1 MNRGATA
8 LQQRW
13 SAGLQG
19 SASCDMAENLQIYL
33 LGEFRLYRDGTLIT
47 HKDWH
52 TRQARQLFKLLL
64 TERGRTVSMRKLTA
78 LLWSDYADSAYKT
91 LRSAVSALRS
101 VLEPERDP
109 QTPSRFVPRGHAGYT
124 LIFPADSAVWIDV
137 IEFERLLD
145 QALAAPA
152 VSGKERRKLL
162 ERALQLYSG
171 DYLAQ
176 DEEASWARAE
186 RVRLRERYFTG
197 VAALAEWQYEAGLYR
212 DALEQCRQALEF
224 DSCREPLYRLMM
236 QCQAQMGDSVGA
248 LQTFEQCRQLL
259 DEHLGADPSPQTLR
273 LHTAILRGEFQV
285 RAPHPHYPFPP
296 YRSSLRLDAIPLDMI
311 RFDAHTFPQEAARV
325 DSELD
330 PLEDTETFVGR
341 KTELDQFMRQLADVR
356 AQPLQHA
363 RTIALVGEAGIGK
376 SFLLRL
382 FLHHASSEEVAVMI
396 VSCQAIEQQVAF
408 APLVAMVSAWL
419 LEASEEQ
426 LQTLPLPAL
435 SPVATLVPE
444 LVRRLPGIAPLP
456 PVAPEQA
463 YSMLI
468 GGLID
473 LFVAL
478 SRHHPLML
486 AWDDLQWADEAT
498 LLVINRL
505 ACLEQ
510 IALLQVLAYRPE
522 DLSENRPL
530 DSMLHYLRRNEHVQT
545 LHLAPF
551 SPEEVEEYL
560 TLHNIALPLSPERL
574 YRATQGN
581 ALFLV
586 EAVRTLLEQK
596 SETPQ
601 IQQADAGSFLLHSQ
615 QIRDVVL
622 ARVERLPACAVEL
635 LKIAA
640 VIAHPFTLD
649 LLRPQL
655 SPDDYNALD
664 ILLVRRFLV
673 EVSPEQEYRDYE
685 VRLAFSHEMVG
696 QVVYATCTSPQLA
709 QLHGQVAANMVR
721 RFAANTE
728 MHAAEI
734 AFHYRRSGPGA
745 ESQVLRYEVEAG
757 DYARRTFSY
766 RQALLHYDTA
776 LQLLPRLQ
784 CQQSEASIDIAE
796 WAARAY
802 HGRGLV
808 CEALLD
814 WEGVQESQR
823 NLNEWAATNKNIVFA
838 SNSTRRMAG
847 IRGLMGY
854 LPEAATIGI
863 SVVQRLQADAE
874 TSYDIQNHTQKSLRT
889 MLDMTRRWAS
899 LVTVGAPHLQHEQT
913 SWDELAAAPFPPFY
927 PASSPT
933 IQDWQE
939 IVEAMGVSQAA
950 LTLAEYGWVLLLQG
964 LNIEA
969 ERCLKAAL
977 RAAEETDQVTYWIL
991 AAMHL
996 SRVYH
1001 LYGRPEEG
1009 SFWFDRCLERSRQ
1022 LSAEATWPMTWPL
1035 LNYAYY
1041 LISLNRLDEAEQVLK
1056 KLQAQL
1062 DQQQDFLAHRYSIQ
1076 IGFGLIA
1083 LSRSDF
1089 SQAEALLQGALNH
1102 RPNLYIEAYILAE
1115 QGLVHIARHQK
1126 RYHEAFR
1133 RLRAMLAFCGQRSL
1147 LQAYSYTVFT
1157 LARLALHTGQIQG
1170 IPNLLEQ
1177 VSQLVDAAG
1186 YTDIHR
1192 QCRDLLARV
1201 TAASR

>member
-1 MNRGATA
+1 
-8 LQQRW
+8 
-13 SAGLQG
+13 
-19 SASCDMAENLQIYL
+19 MAEKLQIYL

-91 LRSAVSALRS
+91 LRSAVSTLRS
-101 VLEPERDP
+101 VLEPERAP
-109 QTPSRFVPRGHAGYT
+109 QAPSRFVPRGHAGYT
-124 LIFPADSAVWIDV
+124 LIFPVGSAVWLDV
-137 IEFERLLD
+137 VEFECLLD
-145 QALAAPA
+145 QALAAPE
-152 VSGKERRKLL
+152 VHNQERRKLL

-186 RVRLRERYFTG
+186 RVRLRERYFAG

-212 DALEQCRQALEF
+212 DAIELCRQALEF

-236 QCQAQMGDSVGA
+236 QCQAQMGDSVSA

-259 DEHLGADPSPQTLR
+259 DEYLGADPSPQTLH
-273 LHTAILRGEFQV
+273 LHTAILRGEFQT
-285 RAPHPHYPFPP
+285 RAPRPLHHLPP
-296 YRSSLRLDAIPLDMI
+296 YRSPVRIASP
-311 RFDAHTFPQEAARV
+311 
-325 DSELD
+325 
-330 PLEDTETFVGR
+330 FVGR
-341 KTELDQFMRQLADVR
+341 KTELDRLMHQLDEMQT
-356 AQPLQHA
+356 QPAQHA
-363 RTIALVGEAGIGK
+363 RTIAFVGEAGIGK

-382 FLHHASSEEVAVMI
+382 FLHHASSENVYVMTA
-396 VSCQAIEQQVAF
+396 SCQAIEQQVAF
-408 APLVAMVSAWL
+408 APLVAMLSAWL

-426 LQTLPLPAL
+426 LQTLPILAL

-444 LVRRLPGIAPLP
+444 LVRRLPGIVPLS

-468 GGLID
+468 GGLVD
-473 LFVAL
+473 LLVAL
-478 SRHHPLML
+478 SRLRPLVL
-486 AWDDLQWADEAT
+486 AWDDLQWADEST

-530 DSMLHYLRRNEHVQT
+530 DSMLHYLRRNEHVQM
-545 LHLAPF
+545 LPLPPF

-560 TLHNIALPLSPERL
+560 ALHNIAPPLSPERL

-601 IQQADAGSFLLHSQ
+601 IQQADPGSFLLHSQ
-615 QIRDVVL
+615 QIRDIVL
-622 ARVERLPACAVEL
+622 ARVERLPACAIEL

-640 VIAHPFTLD
+640 AVAHPFTLD

-655 SPDDYNALD
+655 SPDDYDALN

-673 EVSPEQEYRDYE
+673 EVNSEQEYRDYE

-696 QVVYATCTSPQLA
+696 QIVYATCTAPQLA

-721 RFAANTE
+721 RYAANTE

-757 DYARRTFSY
+757 DYARHTFSY
-766 RQALLHYDTA
+766 RQALVHYDTA

-784 CQQSEASIDIAE
+784 CQQSESSIDIAE

-823 NLNEWAATNKNIVFA
+823 NLSEWAATNKNIAFA

-863 SVVQRLQADAE
+863 SVVQHLQADAE

-899 LVTVGAPHLQHEQT
+899 LVTVDAPHLQHEQA
-913 SWDELAAAPFPPFY
+913 SWDEMAASPFPPFY

-939 IVEAMGVSQAA
+939 IVEALGVSQAA

-977 RAAEETDQVTYWIL
+977 HAAEETDQVTYWIL

-1001 LYGRPEEG
+1001 LYGQPEEG
-1009 SFWFDRCLERSRQ
+1009 SFWFGRCLERSRQ

-1056 KLQAQL
+1056 QLQAQL
-1062 DQQQDFLAHRYSIQ
+1062 DQQRDFLAHRYSIQ

-1089 SQAEALLQGALNH
+1089 AQAEALLQGALNH
-1102 RPNLYIEAYILAE
+1102 QPNLYIEAYILAE
-1115 QGLVHIARHQK
+1115 QGIVRIARHQK

-1147 LQAYSYTVFT
+1147 LQSYSYTVFT

-1177 VSQLVDAAG
+1177 LSQLVDAAG

-1192 QCRDLLARV
+1192 QCCALLARV